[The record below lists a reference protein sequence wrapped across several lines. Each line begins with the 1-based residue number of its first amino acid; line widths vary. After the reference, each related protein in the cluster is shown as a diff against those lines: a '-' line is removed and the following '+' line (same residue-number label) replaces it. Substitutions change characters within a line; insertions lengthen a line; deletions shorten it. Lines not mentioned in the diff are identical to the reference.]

1 LFSSF
6 FCGKIGFVNYILH
19 YLEGENN
26 KNILLKPFGFKG
38 YSILQT
44 TIKSLY
50 KGEMFWAEANNKA
63 DQNAEWASLII
74 GDYSSSKDLCS
85 PVILQVASY
94 KIELRDGF
102 SPSVLAAVLKVI
114 HSLC

>member
-1 LFSSF
+1 MEVF
-6 FCGKIGFVNYILH
+6 FMSDESKEKKWREIIDACKASG
-19 YLEGENN
+19 
-26 KNILLKPFGFKG
+26 
-38 YSILQT
+38 Q
-44 TIKSLY
+44 TIKEWCHLNSVSLDRY
-50 KGEMFWAEANNKA
+50 HYWKRKFNAEANNKA